1 MALVGLLLYVGMT
14 VVTGLHH
21 RSSVHLYSV
30 GCFQLLGLI
39 LGFSAMVIG
48 GAAKRDDPD
57 DGCAKV
63 GYILGWILTILLTL
77 TILVISFLLIN
88 IAMLIESNRR

>member
-1 MALVGLLLYVGMT
+1 
-14 VVTGLHH
+14 
-21 RSSVHLYSV
+21 
-30 GCFQLLGLI
+30 
-39 LGFSAMVIG
+39 MVIG